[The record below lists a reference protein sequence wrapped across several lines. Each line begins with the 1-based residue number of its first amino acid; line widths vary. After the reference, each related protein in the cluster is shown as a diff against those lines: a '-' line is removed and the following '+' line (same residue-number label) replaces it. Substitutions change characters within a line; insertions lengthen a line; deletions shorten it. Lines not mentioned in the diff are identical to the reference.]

1 MPAEYPR
8 ASEEFIRNK
17 INPDMFDD
25 LFIPS
30 YNLSCVLSDVDGR
43 VSTGILSQVL
53 DGLEIV
59 SPGVLVLGEDASEGN
74 TPGILIEEEYSVD
87 TSQKAFE
94 VYTQLKSSDESLV
107 VHLNDSEIG
116 VNSLLLSLSLDLP
129 PTLRNAINTLYIECL
144 SVYRELLAAGP
155 DTPLTVSQEDIK
167 RITRNSRWI
176 SFRLESMNRV
186 PVDLIEVVRDVQTTM
201 FFIGTL
207 DTIFNSKKNL
217 SLRDLT
223 EVSDSLD
230 SYNTPYITKDYTIRD
245 GDTIHMI
252 AQRELGDASK
262 AIDIITLND
271 LQYPFIRK
279 LSEPVE
285 QGVKTMGDVIQIPQ
299 FEAQVQTPIIP
310 DLGTDLKLVDRDG
323 SGGDLEADVYG
334 DLQLVTGI
342 DCLIQDMNSRF
353 ATELNTLPFHPTY
366 GNGLKAA
373 IGSRKDQGWDQKA
386 RVEASKVLK
395 LDSRITDILSLDVYS
410 ISQGVMIDAVLEVSG
425 ATVPVNYRYLAK
437 LEEV

>member
-1 MPAEYPR
+1 
-8 ASEEFIRNK
+8 
-17 INPDMFDD
+17 
-25 LFIPS
+25 
-30 YNLSCVLSDVDGR
+30 
-43 VSTGILSQVL
+43 
-53 DGLEIV
+53 
-59 SPGVLVLGEDASEGN
+59 
-74 TPGILIEEEYSVD
+74 
-87 TSQKAFE
+87 
-94 VYTQLKSSDESLV
+94 
-107 VHLNDSEIG
+107 
-116 VNSLLLSLSLDLP
+116 
-129 PTLRNAINTLYIECL
+129 
-144 SVYRELLAAGP
+144 
-155 DTPLTVSQEDIK
+155 
-167 RITRNSRWI
+167 
-176 SFRLESMNRV
+176 
-186 PVDLIEVVRDVQTTM
+186 M